1 VDGCVIKLKKEDI
14 MSLYIKNNVIREQR
28 VIEIV
33 KDGYRTFN
41 PSHEMLIADGWEV
54 YTPPTPSQP
63 EVTPEQMYKDRV
75 IELVRAEYSVDD
87 ELAILRQ
94 RDTKVDEF
102 NSYNTFV
109 EECKVTAR
117 REIYGDELI

>member
-1 VDGCVIKLKKEDI
+1 
-14 MSLYIKNNVIREQR
+14 MLYIKEGIIKRRNQIVLEFSEYQIYNPRE
-28 VIEIV
+28 ELL
-33 KDGYRTFN
+33 FEN
-41 PSHEMLIADGWEV
+41 GWSI

-75 IELVRAEYSVDD
+75 IELVREEYSVDD

-94 RDTKVDEF
+94 RDTKIDEF
-102 NSYNTFV
+102 NAYNSFV

-117 REIYGDELI
+117 KEIYGDELV

>member
-1 VDGCVIKLKKEDI
+1 MNELYTNGKEIKTRNKI
-14 MSLYIKNNVIREQR
+14 V
-28 VIEIV
+28 IV
-33 KDGYRTFN
+33 KDGYRYFN
-41 PSHEMLIADGWEV
+41 PSHELLIANGWQP

-75 IELVRAEYSVDD
+75 IELVREEYSVDD

-102 NSYNTFV
+102 NAYNTFV
-109 EECKVTAR
+109 EECKVKAR
-117 REIYGDELI
+117 REIYGDELV

>member
-1 VDGCVIKLKKEDI
+1 MNELYTNGNEIKRRNKIVI
-14 MSLYIKNNVIREQR
+14 V
-28 VIEIV
+28 V
-33 KDGYRTFN
+33 DGYRYFN
-41 PSHEMLIADGWEV
+41 PSHELLIANGWSI

-75 IELVRAEYSVDD
+75 IELVREEYSVDD

-94 RDTKVDEF
+94 RDSKIDEF
-102 NSYNTFV
+102 NTYNSFV